1 MLNYGIPVIVVS
13 RRVGHSNAS
22 ITLDRYGHLIPH
34 IQEDAAKMM
43 DKLVVPI
50 EVDLNQ

>member
-1 MLNYGIPVIVVS
+1 MLNHGIPVIVVS
-13 RRVGHSNAS
+13 GRVGHSNAS

-34 IQEDAAKMM
+34 MQEDAAKLM
-43 DKLVVPI
+43 DRLVIPI